1 MLTWK
6 QNIHIDELT
15 KQNSMRNMGN
25 MAQTLSQYSHKM
37 QTDNWAIHFDRAE
50 VAYQFPKLLKWKEIK
65 IIEILVLK

>member
-6 QNIHIDELT
+6 QTIHIDALT
-15 KQNSMRNMGN
+15 KPNRMRNMGN

-37 QTDNWAIHFDRAE
+37 RKDNWAIHFDRAE

-65 IIEILVLK
+65 IIETLELK